1 MAALSGIAL
10 AALVLHIAIGSGN
23 SGQPFLFRMSPF
35 EVIRHLLSGP
45 GGVEDPHHFI
55 VWQLRL
61 PRALAC
67 LLVGGLLG
75 SVGSAFQALF
85 RNPLAEPYIVG
96 VSSGSAAGGA
106 LALVLGLGGWA
117 SGLGVMAFAF
127 LGGAGSLAL
136 VLALA
141 GRRGRT
147 DVQTLLLAG
156 VVIGAMLASVLSL
169 ILYAAGM
176 DSNQILRWMLGSTTP
191 MHWNRVAVLAG
202 VLLIGLTVLIPQGK
216 RLNALA
222 VSDETAQR
230 LGVDI
235 RKLKATVLAIGTG
248 MTAAAVGSV
257 GIIGFL
263 GLVAPHIARRVLGVD
278 WRLSMAG
285 AGAVGATL
293 LLFADVLA
301 QRLLPGGEIPV
312 GVVTAILGAPFL
324 LALMRRQEG

>member
-1 MAALSGIAL
+1 MLWGIAL
-10 AALVLHIAIGSGN
+10 VALILHVAIGSGN
-23 SGQPFLFRMSPF
+23 AGQPFLFRMNPV
-35 EVIRHLLSGP
+35 EVVRHLFAGP
-45 GGVEDPHHFI
+45 GLDDSHNHI
-55 VWQLRL
+55 IWQLRL

-75 SVGSAFQALF
+75 SVGSAFQAIF

-106 LALVLGLGGWA
+106 LALVLGLGAWA

-127 LGGAGSLAL
+127 MGGVGSLAL
-136 VLALA
+136 VLGLA

-169 ILYAAGM
+169 ILYSAGM

-191 MHWNRVAVLAG
+191 MHWNKVAVLAG
-202 VLLIGLTVLIPQGK
+202 AFLIGQAILIPQGK
-216 RLNALA
+216 RLNTLA
-222 VSDETAQR
+222 MSEETAQR
-230 LGVDI
+230 LGVDTK
-235 RKLKATVLAIGTG
+235 KLKATVLMAGTG
-248 MTAAAVGSV
+248 MTAVAVGSV

-263 GLVAPHIARRVLGVD
+263 GLVAPHIARRILGVD
-278 WRLSMAG
+278 WRLSLAG
-285 AGAVGATL
+285 AGAAGATL

-301 QRLLPGGEIPV
+301 QRVLAGGEIPV

-324 LALMRRQEG
+324 LALIRRQDG